1 MKKYETKVSEICEN
15 GDAIINL
22 PDELVEELNW
32 QVGDTLDY
40 QLKENSV
47 YIKNLSKE
55 KRDASSA

>member
-1 MKKYETKVSEICEN
+1 LKRYETKVSEICEN

-40 QLKENSV
+40 EMKNDSV
-47 YIKNLSKE
+47 YIRNLSKE
-55 KRDASSA
+55 KRDASAT

>member
-1 MKKYETKVSEICEN
+1 LKKYETKVSEICEN

-55 KRDASSA
+55 KRDVSSA

>member
-1 MKKYETKVSEICEN
+1 MKKYETRVSEICEN

-40 QLKENSV
+40 EMKNDSV
-47 YIKNLSKE
+47 YIRNLSKE
-55 KRDASSA
+55 KRDASAT

>member
-1 MKKYETKVSEICEN
+1 MKRYETKVSEICEN

-40 QLKENSV
+40 EMKNDSV
-47 YIKNLSKE
+47 YIRNLSKE
-55 KRDASSA
+55 KRDASST